1 MKKVI
6 RLTESDLH
14 KMIKNSINEISYGA
28 VADAQDVGY
37 DTFSDLWHNFWR
49 FDSSLEELENTFKDE
64 VEPSLYQNSNFN
76 ALNTSG
82 NNPYMN
88 KIYSL
93 MLKIEKNLSE
103 LRVASD
109 EINGILER
117 KKNKNDSF
125 EDSIMK
131 FDKEHND
138 DDISWDD
145 YRKKEINGGKN
156 Y

>member
-1 MKKVI
+1 
-6 RLTESDLH
+6 
-14 KMIKNSINEISYGA
+14 
-28 VADAQDVGY
+28 
-37 DTFSDLWHNFWR
+37 
-49 FDSSLEELENTFKDE
+49 
-64 VEPSLYQNSNFN
+64 
-76 ALNTSG
+76 
-82 NNPYMN
+82 MN

-117 KKNKNDSF
+117 KKNQNDSF